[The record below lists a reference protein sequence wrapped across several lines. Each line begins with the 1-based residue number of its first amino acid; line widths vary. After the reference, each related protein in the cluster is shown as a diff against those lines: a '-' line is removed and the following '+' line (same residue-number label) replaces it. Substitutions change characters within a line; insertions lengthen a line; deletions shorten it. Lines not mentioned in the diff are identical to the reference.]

1 MLPCR
6 VLPLIEVAMAENCT
20 STAFSSAD
28 LEAAREPAR
37 VELSQTLT
45 AVAQAFGGGQ
55 LCCTC
60 VSWSS
65 TGKHGRHWGCVP
77 LGWTRQR
84 VKSEEV
90 TTTGLREQQAS
101 SHCIARNVVNA

>member
-1 MLPCR
+1 
-6 VLPLIEVAMAENCT
+6 MAENCT

-37 VELSQTLT
+37 VELSQTLV

-65 TGKHGRHWGCVP
+65 TGKHGWHWGCMP
-77 LGWTRQR
+77 LVLYAQGCRMD
-84 VKSEEV
+84 
-90 TTTGLREQQAS
+90 LP
-101 SHCIARNVVNA
+101 

>member
-1 MLPCR
+1 
-6 VLPLIEVAMAENCT
+6 MAENCT

-37 VELSQTLT
+37 VELSQTLI

-65 TGKHGRHWGCVP
+65 TGKHGQA
-77 LGWTRQR
+77 LGLYAYGSTCSGLRMGTAQGEP
-84 VKSEEV
+84 SAEV
-90 TTTGLREQQAS
+90 STTGM
-101 SHCIARNVVNA
+101 